1 MKNQHPDDRHPIIRV
16 EDLVF
21 AYEKNHEK
29 PLIDHVSFTLE
40 EGELTLLMGASGSG
54 KSTLALSLNGLY
66 PEVVEGFQKG
76 NIFFRGVPLENY
88 EKGVVNQHIGIVFQD
103 PESQFCMVTVENE
116 LAFTMENCSIPR
128 SEMKKR
134 MDDVLKITGLTNMKK
149 RAIHELSGGQK
160 QKVALASVLL
170 LEPDVL
176 ILDEPTAN
184 LDPVSSLEF
193 IELVAELQRKT
204 RLTVVVIEHQL
215 DDWLP
220 FAHRILAL
228 GKNGR
233 LFADGKP
240 KDVLTKQ
247 ADQFKSEG
255 IYLPC
260 EKASVQSPI
269 ANDPYDSHEAI
280 LQIENLT
287 FNRKEKK
294 ILTELNVSLRKGEFI
309 AIVGENGAGKSTLLQ
324 VMAGLLSPKQ
334 GKVIFLGQTLD
345 EWTEGDLRRAMGFV
359 FQNPEHQFI
368 TDTVADEL
376 AFGMKL
382 NDQNPSD
389 IENKVAELLHHFQ
402 LENHRWHNPFSLSGG
417 QKRRLSVATMLDET
431 PELLLFD
438 EPTFGQDAHTTTE
451 LMKII
456 LDLKAKGTTIV
467 FVTHDMNLVDMYSE
481 RVIVLDEGRLAF
493 QGTPAELWS
502 DHELVYRARLRL
514 PHRLQKQVK
523 AGEVI

>member
-1 MKNQHPDDRHPIIRV
+1 MK
-16 EDLVF
+16 
-21 AYEKNHEK
+21 
-29 PLIDHVSFTLE
+29 
-40 EGELTLLMGASGSG
+40 
-54 KSTLALSLNGLY
+54 
-66 PEVVEGFQKG
+66 
-76 NIFFRGVPLENY
+76 
-88 EKGVVNQHIGIVFQD
+88 
-103 PESQFCMVTVENE
+103 
-116 LAFTMENCSIPR
+116 
-128 SEMKKR
+128 
-134 MDDVLKITGLTNMKK
+134 
-149 RAIHELSGGQK
+149 
-160 QKVALASVLL
+160 
-170 LEPDVL
+170 
-176 ILDEPTAN
+176 
-184 LDPVSSLEF
+184 
-193 IELVAELQRKT
+193 
-204 RLTVVVIEHQL
+204 
-215 DDWLP
+215 
-220 FAHRILAL
+220 
-228 GKNGR
+228 
-233 LFADGKP
+233 
-240 KDVLTKQ
+240 
-247 ADQFKSEG
+247 
-255 IYLPC
+255 
-260 EKASVQSPI
+260 
-269 ANDPYDSHEAI
+269 
-280 LQIENLT
+280 IENLT

-324 VMAGLLSPKQ
+324 VLAGLLSPKQ
-334 GKVIFLGQTLD
+334 GKVIFLGKALD
-345 EWTEGDLRRAMGFV
+345 EWTEGDLRQAMGFV

-376 AFGMKL
+376 AFGMRL

-456 LDLKAKGTTIV
+456 LDLKANGTTIV

-493 QGTPAELWS
+493 QGAPAELWS